1 MGALAEAARHPLRY
15 ALVTGAVIG
24 TARHVARRFG
34 REPFDRTLA
43 ALRALPR
50 FRGALADPTSHLR
63 VVNRLL
69 PLLPPR
75 RMGRCLKRSL
85 LLLALWSRCGLEV
98 ALHLGFRP
106 ASDGPWE
113 GHAWI
118 TCDEYPVPASL
129 RSNQGHREA
138 FVL

>member
-1 MGALAEAARHPLRY
+1 MSALAELARHPLRY
-15 ALVTGAVIG
+15 ALVTGAVIA
-24 TARHVARRFG
+24 TARQLARRFDQ
-34 REPFDRTLA
+34 EPLDRTLA
-43 ALRALPR
+43 ELRALPP
-50 FRGALADPTSHLR
+50 FRASLADPTSHLR

-69 PLLPPR
+69 PLLPPHC
-75 RMGRCLKRSL
+75 MGRCLKRSL

-106 ASDGPWE
+106 ASQGPWE

-118 TCDEYPVPASL
+118 TCNRFPVPESL
-129 RSNQGHREA
+129 GSSQGHVEA